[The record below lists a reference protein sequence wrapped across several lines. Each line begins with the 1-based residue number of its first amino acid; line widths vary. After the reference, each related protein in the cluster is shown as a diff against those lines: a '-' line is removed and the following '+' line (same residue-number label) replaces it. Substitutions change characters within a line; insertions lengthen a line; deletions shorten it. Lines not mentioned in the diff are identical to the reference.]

1 MVLLDFGRI
10 RVGKTVKLPIIIK
23 NDGVIPATAKFR
35 LSPHAQFKFLDQPN
49 FTLSPKSYQQFRVEF
64 TPKDVGVVQWEIK
77 MATMLN
83 PYEQQRI
90 RIKGEGYFESIV
102 FEDLPQDRED
112 EALFGDCVINKRRR
126 VKFFIRNTSD

>member
-1 MVLLDFGRI
+1 M
-10 RVGKTVKLPIIIK
+10 
-23 NDGVIPATAKFR
+23 
-35 LSPHAQFKFLDQPN
+35 
-49 FTLSPKSYQQFRVEF
+49 E
-64 TPKDVGVVQWEIK
+64 
-77 MATMLN
+77 TMLN

-126 VKFFIRNTSD
+126 VKFYIRNTSDETIRFVWTNEDARDFEIRPSVGHLQPNSRKILRAYFFSDQ